1 MPWAARRPCGHP
13 GCGEYAVH
21 EGRCE
26 EHRRDLIERRGKTA
40 QRGYDAIWRNFRA
53 WFLRRHPVC
62 VGTADPV
69 MGSGLGPPA
78 ANWLPFEMEMRR
90 ACGRAATQVHHIK
103 KLAEFPALRCVET
116 NCLPQCDSCHATRT
130 RRGE

>member
-13 GCGEYAVH
+13 GCGAYAVR

-26 EHRRDLIERRGKTA
+26 EHRQDLLDRRGKTA
-40 QRGYDAIWRNFRA
+40 ERGYDAIWRHFRA

-62 VGTADPV
+62 VGAGT
-69 MGSGLGPPA
+69 PA
-78 ANWLPFEMEMRR
+78 GDWLPFEMERRR
-90 ACGRAATQVHHIK
+90 ACGRAATEVHHIK

-116 NCLPQCDSCHATRT
+116 NCLPQCNSCHAIRT